1 MVTIRNAQ
9 EKDSERIIDLLK
21 QVLELHAEI
30 RPDIFISGTTKYTK
44 DEIVNIIKDKHR
56 RAFVAED
63 DSGEVLGYALCII
76 KEQPFSNNMV
86 PFTTLYIDD
95 LCVDSKARGRHIGAQ
110 LFDYVK
116 KEAKKSGCYEI
127 TLNVWEGNDAAKAFY
142 DKMGMKPKETQM
154 ELILKE

>member
-9 EKDSERIIDLLK
+9 EKDAEQIIDLLK
-21 QVLELHAEI
+21 QVLELHAAI

-44 DEIVNIIKDKHR
+44 DEVTAIIKDKQR
-56 RAFVAED
+56 RTFVAED
-63 DSGEVLGYALCII
+63 DNGKVLGYALCII
-76 KEQPFSNNMV
+76 KAQPFSNNMI

-95 LCVDSKARGRHIGAQ
+95 LCIDNDARGKHIGTL

-116 KEAKKSGCYEI
+116 EEAKKIGCYEI
-127 TLNVWEGNDAAKAFY
+127 TLNVWEGNNAAKAFY

-154 ELILKE
+154 ELILK

>member
-9 EKDSERIIDLLK
+9 KKDAEQIIDLLK
-21 QVLELHAEI
+21 QVLELHAAI

-44 DEIVNIIKDKHR
+44 DEVTAIIKDKQR
-56 RAFVAED
+56 RTFVAED
-63 DSGEVLGYALCII
+63 DNGKVLGYALCII
-76 KEQPFSNNMV
+76 KEQPFSNNMI

-95 LCVDSKARGRHIGAQ
+95 LCVDNNARGKHIGTL

-116 KEAKKSGCYEI
+116 EEAKKIGCYEI
-127 TLNVWEGNDAAKAFY
+127 TLNVWEGNNTAKAFY

-154 ELILKE
+154 ELILK